1 MDAIL
6 HQLGELLLK
15 AIPTFL
21 LVVLLSIYLKSVFF
35 KPLEKVLQQR
45 YDATEGA
52 RKAAEASM
60 ERATTKTQEYEAAL
74 RAARAELYQAQEQAH
89 KQLQEQASA
98 QIAEARRQADDT
110 VEQARQGIAAE
121 AETAKASLATESETL
136 ANQIA
141 DAILRR
147 SAA

>member
-1 MDAIL
+1 MEAIL

-21 LVVLLSIYLKSVFF
+21 LVVLLSFYLKSVFF
-35 KPLEKVLQQR
+35 KPLERVLRQR

-52 RKAAEASM
+52 RKLAEESMQRAAA
-60 ERATTKTQEYEAAL
+60 KTQEYEAAL

-89 KQLQEQASA
+89 KQLQEQAAA
-98 QIAEARRQADDT
+98 QIAEARRQAEET
-110 VEQARQGIAAE
+110 VTEAKLRIAKDAE
-121 AETAKASLATESETL
+121 EAMASLAAESDTL

-141 DAILRR
+141 DTILRR